1 MNTINTMT
9 MIQDRSN
16 KSIDKSNKWN
26 EKNKY
31 NAKLHLNYIVQN
43 IVNFTNIMNNIDSS
57 LNLMN
62 QNISLSNS
70 NSIDISN

>member
-1 MNTINTMT
+1 M
-9 MIQDRSN
+9 
-16 KSIDKSNKWN
+16 K
-26 EKNKY
+26 KNKY
-31 NAKLHLNYIVQN
+31 NPKLHLNYMVQN
-43 IVNFTNIMNNIDSS
+43 IVNFTNIMNNIDSG